1 MHSTVKCNGRLR
13 MQSDRGSVVGGR
25 VRVRKGMEVQNL
37 GSTRGVATEV
47 SFGQDYLIADRIEKE
62 EREVEK
68 LKLKITKDD
77 MAMKEESE
85 NRDRLE
91 ELRKEK
97 KKLLKMIEQRSV
109 RLFTLR
115 EKFEEHYPSELRVHG
130 TVFPGV
136 RIESH
141 GRTMEFTAPKKG
153 VVVSFDEETGR
164 LTQSSLSQTEETGAS

>member
-1 MHSTVKCNGRLR
+1 
-13 MQSDRGSVVGGR
+13 MQSDRGTVVGGR
-25 VRVRKGMEVQNL
+25 VRVRKGLEAQNL
-37 GSTRGVATEV
+37 GSARGVATEV

-62 EREVEK
+62 EREIEK

-77 MAMKEESE
+77 MAMREESE
-85 NRDRLE
+85 NRERLE

-109 RLFTLR
+109 RLFHLR

-130 TVFPGV
+130 TIFPGV

-141 GRTMEFTAPKKG
+141 GRTMEFTAPEKG
-153 VVVSFDEETGR
+153 VVISFDEQSGR
-164 LTQSSLSQTEETGAS
+164 LTRAPLTAGDGDS